1 MTRVSLEGRED
12 EDKRKDFKAMQCDLA
27 GFSCG
32 RAEEEQTPPPQSNWN
47 LRCWPESCQATAK
60 PLFPLNSTF
69 SRALSMARI
78 KNARQKNYMRNGQN
92 VLRDYLRG
100 AVKCKLCFLPL

>member
-32 RAEEEQTPPPQSNWN
+32 RAEEEQTPPPKAIGIYDAGPSHARPLQSH
-47 LRCWPESCQATAK
+47 CS
-60 PLFPLNSTF
+60 PLTPPSHVLLAWRGLKMQGKKITCGTDRMF
-69 SRALSMARI
+69 SEI
-78 KNARQKNYMRNGQN
+78 TCGGQ
-92 VLRDYLRG
+92 
-100 AVKCKLCFLPL
+100 